1 MLIKSFRMKSINIKN
16 ALLFFCIMF
25 LNSAVN
31 AQEIIKD
38 SAVVAEN
45 TIKTTSQR
53 QKIDGVIATV
63 GDYIVLDSDIDKA
76 YLEISS
82 QGGSVKDITRCQ
94 MLGKLL
100 EDKLYA
106 HQAIQDSVKVTD
118 AEVKTMMDERLS
130 YMIQQIGSME
140 KVIKY
145 YKKDSEE
152 EFRSYFFDILKE
164 NKLTSEM
171 QKKIVD
177 GVEITPEEV
186 RNFFKKIPKDE
197 LPLFGAEME
206 VAQIVVEPKITQ
218 VEKQKVI
225 DRLNSFKKDIQEGSS
240 FATKAVLY
248 SQDPGSRSSGG
259 FYKMTR
265 KTPFVKEFK
274 DVAFS
279 LDEGE
284 ISEPFETEYGYH
296 IIYLEKIKGQEL
308 ELRHILLTPTVTA
321 ESLEEAKEK
330 ITLIRKRIVDKE
342 ISFADAARSSSDQ
355 KETRANGG
363 VLINPN
369 TQDTRFEL
377 TKMDPTLYSQV
388 SNLKDNKI
396 SMPILDETPS
406 GKKQYKIIT
415 VTNRI
420 NEHTADYAQDYVK
433 IKDLALKEK
442 QIKAIAKWFDEKIKE
457 TYIKIVGEYRECNF
471 TNNWLKK

>member
-1 MLIKSFRMKSINIKN
+1 MKSINIKN

-388 SNLKDNKI
+388 SNLKDNEI
-396 SMPILDETPS
+396 SMPILDETPA